1 MYWLLGWRKE
11 INQELPPRGKKYN
24 KNSLAILEN
33 KELWFGHSKLCF
45 VLIKDAGREIFFSL
59 TSSMSL
65 KFKESSLRIWF
76 GNHQYKDG
84 IFSYELEQNSHESKH
99 SYTMGPGTKP
109 EGLLT
114 LKGLIEKLAGEDKN
128 EVRERRGRCVLQR
141 SKASWE

>member
-1 MYWLLGWRKE
+1 M
-11 INQELPPRGKKYN
+11 
-24 KNSLAILEN
+24 
-33 KELWFGHSKLCF
+33 
-45 VLIKDAGREIFFSL
+45 LIKNAGREIFFKSGL
-59 TSSMSL
+59 
-65 KFKESSLRIWF
+65 FYESKVQRVKPT

-141 SKASWE
+141 SKAS